1 MQNIIVIGLA
11 GLAGT
16 LARYWLSSVIDSR
29 TGTSFPFGTLA
40 VNLIGCFVIGFL
52 FYAFADEFVIHPA
65 IRSAV
70 FVGLLGG
77 FTTFSS
83 FGIQTFTLL
92 ENGQVLWAALNILL
106 SNLGGLMLVWF
117 GYILSRIV

>member
-16 LARYWLSSVIDSR
+16 LARYWLSSVIDNRSGA
-29 TGTSFPFGTLA
+29 TFPFGTLA

-52 FYAFADEFVIHPA
+52 FHAFADKFVVHPA

-70 FVGLLGG
+70 FVGFLGG

-83 FGIQTFTLL
+83 FGIQTFTLF
-92 ENGQVLWAALNILL
+92 EDGQMLWAVLNILL
-106 SNLGGLMLVWF
+106 SNIGGLMLVWL
-117 GYILSRIV
+117 GNILSRTV

>member
-29 TGTSFPFGTLA
+29 TGASFPFGTLV
-40 VNLIGCFVIGFL
+40 VNLIGCFIIGFL

-106 SNLGGLMLVWF
+106 SNIGGLMLVWL

>member
-16 LARYWLSSVIDSR
+16 LARYWLSSVIDNR

>member
-1 MQNIIVIGLA
+1 MQNIIVIGVA
-11 GLAGT
+11 GLIGT
-16 LARYWLSSVIDSR
+16 LVRYWLSGIIDNR
-29 TGTSFPFGTLA
+29 AGTSFPFGTLT

-52 FYAFADEFVIHPA
+52 FYAFADEFVLHPT

-70 FVGLLGG
+70 FIGLLGG

-106 SNLGGLMLVWF
+106 SNVGGLVLVWF

>member
-29 TGTSFPFGTLA
+29 TGASFPFGTLA

-106 SNLGGLMLVWF
+106 SNIGGLMLVWL